1 MGLGSGKI
9 KELEHLV
16 EDLRKT
22 IKELQ
27 LKNIDLTN
35 WVNKLQ
41 RVETRKK
48 ADIKNLKME
57 V

>member
-1 MGLGSGKI
+1 M
-9 KELEHLV
+9 

-35 WVNKLQ
+35 WVDKLQ
-41 RVETRKK
+41 RVESRKK
-48 ADIKNLKME
+48 AEIKNLKME